1 MGVLRRVLLSGL
13 AASLFCGP
21 AIAQDLAE
29 IKAAGR
35 LRVLA
40 VQVVEGP
47 QFVSAKGSANPG
59 FDAEILA
66 GFARLHGIEVEV
78 VLVTAWDALVPALL
92 KGRGDVI
99 AGGFTD
105 TAARRT
111 QVDFTAEVFPT
122 RDVVLTRKPAPVINT
137 LEELRRTTVA
147 TIKGTSM
154 ADALTAQGVTRVDAT
169 IPPGGV
175 PAALREGRA
184 AAAVD
189 GLESALVASRADPDL
204 QIGLFVGQSQ
214 SLAYAVRKGSPQLRA
229 ALDEYIANV
238 RRAGTWNRLA
248 VKYFGPAAPDI
259 LKRSR

>member
-1 MGVLRRVLLSGL
+1 MRVPHRVLLTCL
-13 AASLFCGP
+13 ALSLLHAHAS
-21 AIAQDLAE
+21 AQDLPE
-29 IKAAGR
+29 IKKTGR

-47 QFVSAKGSANPG
+47 QFVSASGSANPG
-59 FDAEILA
+59 FDTEILS
-66 GFARLHGIEVEV
+66 GFAHLHGIEVEV
-78 VLVTAWDALVPALL
+78 VPVTSWDGLVPALL

-111 QVDFTAEVFPT
+111 QVDFTVEVFPT
-122 RDVVLTRKPAPVINT
+122 RDVVLTRKPAPVITT
-137 LEELRRTTVA
+137 LEELRRTAVA

-154 ADALTAQGVTRVDAT
+154 ADALAAQGVTRVDAS

-175 PAALREGRA
+175 PAALREGRV

-204 QIGLFVGQSQ
+204 QIGLFLGESQ
-214 SLAYAVRKGSPQLRA
+214 SLAYAVRRGTPELLA
-229 ALDEYIANV
+229 ALDEYIGNV

-248 VKYFGPAAPDI
+248 VKYFGPSAPEI
-259 LKRSR
+259 LRRAR